1 MAGGETPISVI
12 RDGPRRYHS
21 LLERPDGV
29 TVRLEGGSYNK
40 VGGDPR
46 GVPHDI
52 AHLLVEEAFG
62 LRAGLWG
69 VLSAGGTVQNAA
81 VVAGRQA
88 PRAAQRARAITDA
101 ASRRLWETEV
111 LVRAVAD
118 LTLGREP
125 SDLRTLRAACGGQY
139 WRDGAVDPDGLDA
152 LRARLRT
159 AAEDW
164 WALGIGEPYR
174 LSWRLPPPD

>member
-1 MAGGETPISVI
+1 MPSRATPIRVI

-21 LLERPDGV
+21 LLERLDGV

-52 AHLLVEEAFG
+52 AHFLVEEGLG
-62 LRAGLWG
+62 LRSGLWG
-69 VLSAGGTVQNAA
+69 VLAAGGTVQNAA

-88 PRAAQRARAITDA
+88 PRAAARARAITSA

-111 LVRAVAD
+111 VVRAVAD
-118 LTLGREP
+118 LALGDAP
-125 SDLRTLRAACGGQY
+125 SDPGALAAACGGQY
-139 WRDGAVDPDGLDA
+139 WPDGAATPQVLDE
-152 LRARLRT
+152 LRAGLRQ
-159 AAEDW
+159 AADRW
-164 WALGIGEPYR
+164 WSLGAGEPYR
-174 LSWRLPPPD
+174 LSWRLAPPG